1 MDVHTRA
8 FHAHSTTNPDKSDW
22 QPLREHLEAVAEIAA
37 RNASAFSADA
47 LAHLA
52 GLLHDLGKYT
62 DEFQRR
68 ITGDPIRVDQAGP
81 GGRKV
86 SRPTRAR
93 GLKHPSPWL
102 ARSAGPLRVAQVQG
116 QFGFA
121 PIQIGAWLIVIPT
134 HHDLQLA
141 IIHGIN
147 QPVLATDS
155 S

>member
-1 MDVHTRA
+1 MDVHAQT
-8 FHAHSTTNPDKSDW
+8 FYAHSTPNPDKSDW

-68 ITGDPIRVDQAGP
+68 ITGDAIRVDQAGP

-86 SRPTRAR
+86 SRPTRGAWVETSFAVAGSVCWPTTTCSGSR
-93 GLKHPSPWL
+93 PIWFRTDPNWSLVNSDTDTS
-102 ARSAGPLRVAQVQG
+102 RSAARHHPRYKPA
-116 QFGFA
+116 
-121 PIQIGAWLIVIPT
+121 GARY
-134 HHDLQLA
+134 
-141 IIHGIN
+141 
-147 QPVLATDS
+147 
-155 S
+155 